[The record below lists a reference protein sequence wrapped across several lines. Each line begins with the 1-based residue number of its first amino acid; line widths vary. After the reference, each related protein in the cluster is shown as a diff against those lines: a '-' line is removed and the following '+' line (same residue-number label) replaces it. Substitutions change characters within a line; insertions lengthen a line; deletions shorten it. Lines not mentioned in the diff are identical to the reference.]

1 MSAFC
6 EDDQA
11 VARYPQGIFGEA
23 RPADVPLIYCLQ
35 WGANVQGSERM
46 TIFQSAKELTD
57 TAYKDRL
64 RVVFMPHCTQKTTLP
79 DMQEFRKLF
88 KYYSVPPDVLTER
101 MRSVNHSFGSSQAID
116 SEAQISWCHFLCR
129 NINLYS
135 GKIQKVDYLRNGKG
149 GQTQTSSA
157 FDLWIMCDFFLHV
170 AEDKSVTLL
179 CFGAPMMVFRRFEDL
194 LAKTSWE
201 DVLLEPYLLYVIV
214 FDELHQLLNSLILG
228 NANSVM
234 TIHRA
239 AASKA
244 NATTLSFRQLH
255 KIQQ

>member
-1 MSAFC
+1 
-6 EDDQA
+6 
-11 VARYPQGIFGEA
+11 
-23 RPADVPLIYCLQ
+23 
-35 WGANVQGSERM
+35 
-46 TIFQSAKELTD
+46 
-57 TAYKDRL
+57 
-64 RVVFMPHCTQKTTLP
+64 
-79 DMQEFRKLF
+79 
-88 KYYSVPPDVLTER
+88 
-101 MRSVNHSFGSSQAID
+101 
-116 SEAQISWCHFLCR
+116 
-129 NINLYS
+129 LYS